1 MFQYFCLDPDILPGA
16 ARDERDPAD
25 VPPPPRPRA
34 VRPHR
39 GPVQTGAGRGRAQG
53 QLLLRPLLRG
63 AQELHRTEVGGVCCV
78 DILSPTPAQV
88 RAAGG
93 QAGGGAGA
101 AQVPRVRRHPAR
113 AAAGLP
119 AGRARAQAQA
129 RPPRDLQQETPAIV
143 TQPGDCLL
151 LLSLPT
157 VKCYSRL

>member
-1 MFQYFCLDPDILPGA
+1 MCGWS
-16 ARDERDPAD
+16 
-25 VPPPPRPRA
+25 
-34 VRPHR
+34 
-39 GPVQTGAGRGRAQG
+39 AG
-53 QLLLRPLLRG
+53 
-63 AQELHRTEVGGVCCV
+63 
-78 DILSPTPAQV
+78 LSPTPAQV

-129 RPPRDLQQETPAIV
+129 RPPRDLQQETPAIL
-143 TQPGDCLL
+143 TQPGDRLL
-151 LLSLPT
+151 LLRYSLPT